1 MGWPFWDIS
10 KVKMSLVH
18 PLSLQGS
25 HLGMTNLLP
34 APPARVQE
42 ASLSFHL
49 RGVPDVAALLLL
61 APLVSMGA
69 WAPAKPQDL
78 HAAPSESAGEI
89 NADQTLP
96 CSCFLGE
103 QPNLHGEYSSFSS
116 EPQPCLLLLGKFSFY
131 PAPFCPHSDSQPSS
145 LISPVLVNL
154 AKPDVLLHPRR
165 GGEGGGRQLLCP
177 RTWWVHGI
185 AEWFGLKGP

>member
-61 APLVSMGA
+61 APLVSTGA
-69 WAPAKPQDL
+69 WAPAKPRDL

-116 EPQPCLLLLGKFSFY
+116 EPRPRSCCWASSAFIQLPSVPTVTPNPHPSY
-131 PAPFCPHSDSQPSS
+131 PQFWLIWQSQMCSS
-145 LISPVLVNL
+145 IQEEEE
-154 AKPDVLLHPRR
+154 K
-165 GGEGGGRQLLCP
+165 EGGGSCFAQG
-177 RTWWVHGI
+177 HGGSM
-185 AEWFGLKGP
+185 ESQNGLG